1 MFSKVKSSV
10 GPLLNANNEYVS
22 NSGEMA
28 DILASQYSS
37 VYSLPRKI
45 LDDPG
50 SIFPVTDPERDF
62 LEDVIFDEGD
72 IVKAIDELSLTAA
85 AGPDGFPACFLK
97 YCKESLSKP
106 LYIFWRKCLDQGTI
120 PQSLKDANIIPLHK
134 GDNRGHAAN
143 YRPVALTS
151 HLIKIF
157 EKIIKKHNVLYM
169 EEKNLFNN
177 TQHGF
182 RPGRSCLSELISHY
196 EDVYWR
202 KE

>member
-1 MFSKVKSSV
+1 M
-10 GPLLNANNEYVS
+10 
-22 NSGEMA
+22 
-28 DILASQYSS
+28 
-37 VYSLPRKI
+37 R
-45 LDDPG
+45 
-50 SIFPVTDPERDF
+50 
-62 LEDVIFDEGD
+62 VI

-85 AGPDGFPACFLK
+85 AGPDGFPAFFLK

-120 PQSLKDANIIPLHK
+120 LQSLTDANIIPLHK

-157 EKIIKKHNVLYM
+157 EKIIKKHVFYM

-196 EDVYWR
+196 EDVLSLLEEGVNVDTIYLDFAKAFDKVDFSILLEKLNGLGICGKLGRQGFQFIFQWSEILFSR
-202 KE
+202 